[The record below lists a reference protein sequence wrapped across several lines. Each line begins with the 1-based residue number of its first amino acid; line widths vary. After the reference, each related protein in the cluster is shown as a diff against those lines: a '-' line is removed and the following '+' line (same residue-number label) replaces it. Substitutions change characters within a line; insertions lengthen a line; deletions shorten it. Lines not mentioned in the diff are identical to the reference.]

1 MEKIRKTPATVSVL
15 RVMCAGNGPQW
26 GLQIVRDSGRPA
38 GSVYPILARL
48 ESAEWVVSSWET
60 DADHGGPRRRYYE
73 FTPDGRDAAQAMT
86 EPGTAAPAP
95 RPANAGLAVFA

>member
-15 RVMCAGNGPQW
+15 RVMCVANGPQW

-48 ESAEWVVSSWET
+48 EAAGWARSNWET
-60 DADHGGPRRRYYE
+60 DSDHGGPRRRYYQ
-73 FTPDGRDAAQAMT
+73 FTPDGREAALAMT
-86 EPGTAAPAP
+86 EPATSGPAA
-95 RPANAGLAVFA
+95 RPANPGLAVFA